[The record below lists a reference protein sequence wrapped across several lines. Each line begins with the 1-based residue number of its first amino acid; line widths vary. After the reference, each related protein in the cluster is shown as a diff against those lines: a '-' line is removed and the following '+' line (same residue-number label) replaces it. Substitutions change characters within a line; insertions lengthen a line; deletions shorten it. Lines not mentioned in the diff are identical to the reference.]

1 MIEIHEIGAL
11 DGFRGLKHDWDP
23 LLSRSGADTIYLT
36 FDWMYSWW
44 KFFGSDKSLR
54 ILVVSEDGRLIA
66 IAPFYTHKSRMLGV
80 FPARSLS
87 IIGSYGVS
95 SEYLDIIAD
104 IGAEERACQCVSE
117 YLVQRM
123 GRDWDV
129 LDLRRVPE
137 GSTLQRLLIDRRQEF
152 GLSAIISK
160 EFECANIELMPTWE
174 GQLKS
179 VSKRF
184 RKEIRKKRRLLSE
197 QGAVAFRVCKDENDL
212 DSGFNELIRLHKR
225 RWQSAGRPGSF
236 GSDRY
241 VQFHRAIASTLM
253 KQGKLLLGFLYV
265 NDTPVAVKYG
275 FMHNGVYYAHQGGWD
290 PAWKDL
296 SIGLTIQGMS
306 IEYCIERGLKYYD
319 FLTGGEQIKFRWT
332 DQTRTCRDLILTNS
346 KSRKVYLHIYDA
358 LYKISR
364 RVANKVLP
372 ASVRDRLAVY
382 LKSHS

>member
-1 MIEIHEIGAL
+1 MIRVHKISDL
-11 DGFRGLKHDWDP
+11 DDFRELKSDWDP

-44 KFFGSDKSLR
+44 KYFGSDKNLR

-66 IAPFYTHKSRMLGV
+66 IAPFYTHKSRMFGV
-80 FPARSLS
+80 LPSRSLS

-95 SEYLDIIAD
+95 SEYLDIIVERAE
-104 IGAEERACQCVSE
+104 EERACQAVSE
-117 YLVQRM
+117 YLISRM

-129 LDLRRVPE
+129 LDFRRVPDD
-137 GSTLQRLLIDRRQEF
+137 STLQRLLVNRRNEL
-152 GLSAIISK
+152 GLSAIISR
-160 EFECANIELMPTWE
+160 EFECAHIELAPTWE
-174 GQLKS
+174 DQLKS

-197 QGAVAFRVCKDENDL
+197 QGDVAFRVCKDESDIE
-212 DSGFNELIRLHKR
+212 SGFNELIRLHKK
-225 RWQSAGRPGSF
+225 RWRSAGRPGSF

-241 VQFHRAIASTLM
+241 VRFHRDIASTLM
-253 KQGKLLLGFLYV
+253 KREKLLLGFLFV
-265 NDTPVAVKYG
+265 DDTPVAVKYG

-296 SIGLTIQGMS
+296 SVGLTIQGMS

-332 DQTRTCRDLILTNS
+332 DQTRTCRDLILTHS
-346 KSRKVYLHIYDA
+346 KARKLYLDIFDA
-358 LYKISR
+358 LYKTSR
-364 RVANKVLP
+364 HVANKALP
-372 ASVRDRLAVY
+372 ASVRERLAVY
-382 LKSHS
+382 LKSH